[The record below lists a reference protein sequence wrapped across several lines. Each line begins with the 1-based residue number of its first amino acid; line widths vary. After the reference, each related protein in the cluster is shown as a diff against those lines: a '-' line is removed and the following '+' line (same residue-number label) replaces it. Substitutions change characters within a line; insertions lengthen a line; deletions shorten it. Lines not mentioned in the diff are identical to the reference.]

1 MQDVA
6 NRAGVSRTTASF
18 VINNVN
24 GAAIP
29 EETRQRVWDAVKE
42 LGYRPNAIAR
52 GLRSAKTSTIGFI
65 SDEVATSP
73 FAGEIIHGAQDR
85 AWEDEM
91 LLLLVNTGGNQ
102 AMKRAAVE
110 MLLQRQVEGIIYA
123 TMYHREVHPPESV
136 RHVPTVLLDC
146 FVADAS
152 LPSVVPDEVD
162 GGRRATE
169 LLLARGHR
177 RIGFINNFD
186 PVPATLGRLA
196 GYKQAL
202 AAYGLPF
209 DERLVVEGESLAR
222 GGHDCAL
229 ELMQRPERPTAL
241 FCFNDRMAMG
251 AYDALRKLG
260 LSIPDDVAVM
270 GFDNQEIVA
279 AHLYPALTTME
290 LPHYQMGQWAI
301 GELLRLIAHGE
312 PADAPPVQHK
322 IACPVIERDSV

>member
-1 MQDVA
+1 MCIRD
-6 NRAGVSRTTASF
+6 S
-18 VINNVN
+18 
-24 GAAIP
+24 
-29 EETRQRVWDAVKE
+29 
-42 LGYRPNAIAR
+42 
-52 GLRSAKTSTIGFI
+52 
-65 SDEVATSP
+65 
-73 FAGEIIHGAQDR
+73 
-85 AWEDEM
+85 
-91 LLLLVNTGGNQ
+91 
-102 AMKRAAVE
+102 
-110 MLLQRQVEGIIYA
+110 
-123 TMYHREVHPPESV
+123 
-136 RHVPTVLLDC
+136 
-146 FVADAS
+146 AS

>member
-65 SDEVATSP
+65 SDDVATSP

-152 LPSVVPDEVD
+152 LPSVVPDEAD

-169 LLLARGHR
+169 LLLACGHR

-186 PVPATLGRLA
+186 PVPATLWRLA